1 MKVLLVTLWGN
12 INIGNRLQHYALQNA
27 LEKLD
32 CKVDNAVYIRER
44 EHKILTFIKDC
55 IKTTLS
61 IIGVEKFNEYNFKSF
76 RANKN
81 RKSRFDE
88 FIVKTVKNQVKIDFD
103 DIESGALKS
112 LVEKYSFA
120 VTGSDQ
126 VWHHWF
132 SKEKN
137 ELPYFYLSFFDK
149 CKRIS
154 YAASFGF
161 SIFPEIDK
169 DVHKK
174 GLEEMEHL
182 SVRELEM
189 VSMIETLTGRKAEV
203 VVDPTMLLT
212 KKEWSEVETKPRDF
226 NIGKYVVAY
235 FVGNKPD
242 EYRSAIKSYVEEL
255 QHGINE
261 DIKIVN
267 LYDINYPEYYA
278 ISPDEFLYLIDKSE
292 FVFTDSFHG
301 TVFSLLYEKNFV
313 VFRRKQYGSEDM
325 FGRLSGLLK
334 QMGVTGHEY
343 NKEMVYVPALP
354 DYDEV
359 NRRIDVLRNKSMDWL
374 KKSLSN
380 EVLG

>member
-32 CKVDNAVYIRER
+32 CEVDNAVYIRER

-61 IIGVEKFNEYNFKSF
+61 IAGVERFNEYNFKSF
-76 RANKN
+76 KANKN

-88 FIVKTVKNQVKIDFD
+88 FIVRTVKNQVNIDFD
-103 DIESGALKS
+103 DIEGGAVKS

-132 SKEKN
+132 PKERN
-137 ELPYFYLSFFDK
+137 ELPYFYLSFLDQD
-149 CKRIS
+149 KRIS

-161 SIFPEIDK
+161 SRFPEIDRGA
-169 DVHKK
+169 HKK
-174 GLEEMEHL
+174 GLEGIRHL

-189 VSMIETLTGRKAEV
+189 VDMISTLTGRQAQV

-212 KKEWSEVETKPRDF
+212 KKEWGEVETKPRDF
-226 NIGKYVVAY
+226 YIGKYVVVY

-242 EYRSAIKSYVEEL
+242 EYRNAIKNYVEEL
-255 QHGINE
+255 QHGIKDDVE
-261 DIKIVN
+261 IVN
-267 LYDINYPEYYA
+267 LYDIDYPEYYS
-278 ISPDEFLYLIDKSE
+278 ITPDEFLYLIDKSE

-301 TVFSLLYEKNFV
+301 AVFSLLYEKNFV

-325 FGRLSGLLK
+325 FGRLAGLLK
-334 QMGVTGHEY
+334 QMGIAGHEY
-343 NKEMVYVPALP
+343 NKDRIYLPDLP
-354 DYDEV
+354 DYNEV
-359 NRRIDVLRNKSMDWL
+359 NRQIDIERKKSMDWL
-374 KKSLSN
+374 KKSLSD
-380 EVLG
+380 EVLD